1 MLIYVG
7 FSVNIFFSKLCKVM
21 AEPLKLVIRSD
32 CVQIGLDKY
41 LVAPVKVG
49 QLPSLSLLM
58 LVMLLYIY
66 LFLAVKETF
75 D

>member
-1 MLIYVG
+1 
-7 FSVNIFFSKLCKVM
+7 M
-21 AEPLKLVIRSD
+21 AEPPKLVIRSD